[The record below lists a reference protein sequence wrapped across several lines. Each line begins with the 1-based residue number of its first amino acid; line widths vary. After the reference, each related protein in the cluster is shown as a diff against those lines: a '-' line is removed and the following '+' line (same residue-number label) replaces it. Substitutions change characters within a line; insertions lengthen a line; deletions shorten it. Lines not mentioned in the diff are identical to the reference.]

1 MSRLLLGLLAA
12 FGAAGF
18 YSSGI
23 ALQALEARLVA
34 REHALRFGLLRRLIR
49 RPRWLLGIV
58 LDLAGWALQAL
69 ALTLAPLTLVQPAL
83 AAGLVFLLVIGACWL
98 HERVGRR
105 EVAAVLAIATGV
117 GAIGW
122 ATPAHHTHHD
132 TGTALVV
139 ALCLLGALALLPHV
153 LSRLGWELGV
163 LVAVSA
169 GLAFSWDGL
178 ATKFFADDLSQR
190 AFPGMLFW
198 LAGMAT
204 AAAFGSL
211 AENSALQTWPVTQVA
226 PLIFAT
232 TTLVPVVLAPFVA
245 SESWPDDP
253 LVQATLVVAL
263 VLVIGAAVALARS
276 QAVVAVL
283 RAEET
288 SAESGTG
295 RRPSPWRRV
304 ARRSTTATAD
314 GDAELSARTTM
325 APGRRS
331 SSRAGG

>member
-12 FGAAGF
+12 FGAAGL
-18 YSSGI
+18 YSAGI
-23 ALQALEARLVA
+23 ALQALEARRVA
-34 REHALRFGLLRRLIR
+34 TEHALRFGLLRRLIR

-58 LDLAGWALQAL
+58 LDLGGWALQAL

-83 AAGLVFLLVIGACWL
+83 AAGLVFLLVIGAAWL
-98 HERVGRR
+98 HEPVGRR

-122 ATPAHHTHHD
+122 ATPAHHSHHD
-132 TGTALVV
+132 TGTALAV
-139 ALCLLGALALLPHV
+139 ALCLLAALALLPHV
-153 LSRLGWELGV
+153 LSRLGRQLGV
-163 LVAVSA
+163 LVAVGA

-190 AFPGMLFW
+190 AFPWVLFW
-198 LAGMAT
+198 LAGMVT

-211 AENSALQTWPVTQVA
+211 AENSALQTRPVTQVA

-245 SESWPDDP
+245 GESWPGNP
-253 LVQATLVVAL
+253 LVQATLVASL

-276 QAVVAVL
+276 QAVAAVL
-283 RAEET
+283 RAEAT
-288 SAESGTG
+288 SEERRTG
-295 RRPSPWRRV
+295 RRPRPWSRL
-304 ARRSTTATAD
+304 ARRPTAATAE
-314 GDAELSARTTM
+314 GDPDSSVITTI